1 MIHRVL
7 YHSAGNLRSTTVVE
21 SMSSTGTGVG
31 ADGRTCSSHDVNG
44 FCNTCP

>member
-7 YHSAGNLRSTTVVE
+7 YHSAGNLRSTTAVE

-31 ADGRTCSSHDVNG
+31 AAAPVVRARAT
-44 FCNTCP
+44 T